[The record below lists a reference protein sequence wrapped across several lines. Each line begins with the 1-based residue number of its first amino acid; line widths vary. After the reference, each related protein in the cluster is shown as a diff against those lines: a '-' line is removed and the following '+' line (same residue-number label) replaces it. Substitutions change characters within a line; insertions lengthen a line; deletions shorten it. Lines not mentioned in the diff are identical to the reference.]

1 MAFVIQVTD
10 VTFNSYKQK
19 VADAAEAQ
27 ILAWLEAIGQDAAA
41 TAAGKAPVDTG
52 ELKNSISHAVVAS
65 ENAVYI
71 GTNVDYAKW
80 HEFGTGIYA
89 EDGGRQT
96 PWAYKDREGVWHYTH
111 GVPAK
116 HFLQFGASAHAD
128 EYGRLLERML
138 KQ

>member
-1 MAFVIQVTD
+1 MAFVIQVSEIQFKSNKD
-10 VTFNSYKQK
+10 DIEK
-19 VADAAEAQ
+19 AAKAS
-27 ILAWLEAIGQDAAA
+27 ILDWLAAVGQDAAS

-52 ELKNSISHAVVAS
+52 MLKNSISSAVVPS
-65 ENAVYI
+65 EQAVYI

-96 PWAYKDREGVWHYTH
+96 PWAYKDRDGVWHYTH

-116 HFLQFGASAHAD
+116 HFLQFGATAHAD
-128 EYGRLLERML
+128 EYGRLLERYL

>member
-1 MAFVIQVTD
+1 MAFVIQVSEINFASNKD
-10 VTFNSYKQK
+10 KIQE
-19 VADAAEAQ
+19 AAKDT
-27 ILAWLEAIGQDAAA
+27 ILDWLAAIGEDAAA
-41 TAAGKAPVDTG
+41 TAASKAPVDTG
-52 ELKNSISHAVVAS
+52 ELKNSISKAVVPS
-65 ENAVYI
+65 EMAVYI

-96 PWAYKDREGVWHYTH
+96 PWAYKDRDGVWHYTH

-128 EYGRLLERML
+128 DYGRLLEKML

>member
-1 MAFVIQVTD
+1 MAFVIQVSEVNFT
-10 VTFNSYKQK
+10 SHKQK
-19 VADAAEAQ
+19 IEDAAKES
-27 ILAWLEAIGQDAAA
+27 ILEWLAAVGQDAAA
-41 TAAGKAPVDTG
+41 TAAAKAPVDTG
-52 ELKNSISHAVVAS
+52 MLKNSISSVVVPD
-65 ENAVYI
+65 EKAVYI

-116 HFLQFGASAHAD
+116 HFLQFGATAHAD
-128 EYGRLLERML
+128 EYGRLLEKFL